1 MISKCFWVLVVCLCF
16 VLLTFAQ
23 KGTAQP
29 GFYPLNYHGDTWTG
43 EVTAADE
50 DKRELTLTFKK
61 GDKTQTFVAFV
72 PNTGVGWM
80 TDEEGDRVIAIYPQ
94 DDDKDKTEDA
104 NQTGK
109 KPKPEPAHLN
119 LQDLMG
125 RKVTVFYISRE
136 KKVNEEK
143 VKFNEVIRIKL
154 VKK

>member
-1 MISKCFWVLVVCLCF
+1 MISKCFWVLFVFLCSISAA
-16 VLLTFAQ
+16 FAQ
-23 KGTAQP
+23 KGTAEP
-29 GFYPLNYHGDTWTG
+29 GFYPFGYNGDTWTG

-50 DKRELTLTFKK
+50 DKRELTLTYKK
-61 GDKTQTFVAFV
+61 GDKTQTFAAFV

-94 DDDKDKTEDA
+94 DDDKDKKKDA

-119 LQDLMG
+119 LQDLIG
-125 RKVTVFYISRE
+125 RRVTVYYISRE
-136 KKVNEEK
+136 KKVNEQK
-143 VKFNEVIRIKL
+143 FKFNEVIRIKL